1 MSGKSLSDVEDFG
14 QIDAESDELLNAC
27 FETHPAFREVLDSRK
42 FLVLGRKGSGK
53 TAIYKR
59 LLSTHRPDLF
69 CVGHVFTDYPWAHHD
84 LQVIPSAAEQER
96 YLHSWKYLI
105 LLSLSKILLN
115 YDASQPWSNEAMDAL
130 AKIENFVIDTYG
142 TKDPD
147 ITEIFHPGK
156 RLRRLKGLKVDLKFL
171 SAETNPDELS
181 MNNLP
186 KVFQDVNRSLTELTL
201 KSLNPTN
208 QYFVC
213 FDQLDIGFQPDSS
226 EYKLRL
232 IGLLLAARDFIT
244 AARERQVKLKVLI
257 FLRSDIY
264 HKSLMF
270 EDKNKITDTYKI
282 EIEWDQSE
290 DGPSLKALMER
301 RFAEVIE
308 MPQEGAWEKV
318 FDESTE
324 MRGRQSKYHHI
335 LDRTFRRPR
344 DIIKF
349 VNSILKAHQT
359 RTRLGG
365 QSESRFSNDDV
376 NTARPVYSDYLRSEL
391 IDEIHKYNP
400 DYQIYLEI
408 IRQVGYQHFSLED
421 FQVAF
426 GVWKNRLSSGLAPEE
441 ILERLFDFS
450 VIGFYRAGGSGYGG
464 SEYVYKYI
472 DQRAEFNRSAEKFR
486 VHWGLVDTLGI
497 RQYSRD

>member
-1 MSGKSLSDVEDFG
+1 MSMSLASEVSDFG

-27 FETHPAFREVLDSRK
+27 FETHPAFQEVLDSRK

-59 LLSTHRPDLF
+59 LLSTHEPDIF

-84 LQVIPSAAEQER
+84 LQIMPSAAEQER
-96 YLHSWKYLI
+96 YLHSWKYLV

-115 YDASQPWSNEAMDAL
+115 YDSSQPWSPEAVDAL

-142 TKDPD
+142 SRDPD

-171 SAETNPDELS
+171 SADSDVDELA
-181 MNNLP
+181 MKNLP
-186 KVFQDVNRSLTELTL
+186 KVFQDVNRSLTELIL
-201 KSLNPTN
+201 KSLNPSN

-213 FDQLDIGFQPDSS
+213 FDQLDIGFQPGSE

-232 IGLLLAARDFIT
+232 IGLLLAARDFVAT
-244 AARERQVKLKVLI
+244 ARERGLRLKVLV

-282 EIEWDQSE
+282 EIEWDQSDE
-290 DGPSLKALMER
+290 GPTLKALMER
-301 RFAEVIE
+301 RFAEVLRI
-308 MPQEGAWEKV
+308 PPTDAWEKV

-335 LDRTFRRPR
+335 LDRTLKRPR

-349 VNSILKAHQT
+349 SNSILRAHKQRIALSDEAFLPFT
-359 RTRLGG
+359 
-365 QSESRFSNDDV
+365 NDDV
-376 NTARPVYSDYLRSEL
+376 NTARPEYSDYLRNEL
-391 IDEIHKYNP
+391 IDEIHKYDP
-400 DYQIYLEI
+400 DYRIYLEI
-408 IRQVGYQHFSLED
+408 IRQTGYQHFSLDE
-421 FQVAF
+421 FQAAY
-426 GVWKNRLSSGLAPEE
+426 GVWKNRLKSTLSSEE
-441 ILERLFDFS
+441 ILEYLFDFS
-450 VIGFYRAGGSGYGG
+450 IIGFYRAGGSGYGG
-464 SEYVYKYI
+464 SEYVYKYT

-486 VHWGLVDTLGI
+486 VHWGLVDSLGI
-497 RQYSRD
+497 KQYSRD